1 MKGVWTTPAARE
13 EFRRSELQAAMDDY
27 TERGP
32 QYFAGEPRA
41 GFAVYNFSGSRV
53 LVLCERRGLVSLM
66 TLDEVEVEE
75 EQRKAGYR

>member
-1 MKGVWTTPAARE
+1 MRGVWPTPAARE
-13 EFRRSELQAAMDDY
+13 EFRPSELQAAMDDY
-27 TERGP
+27 SERGP

-66 TLDEVEVEE
+66 TLDEVE
-75 EQRKAGYR
+75 EQRKSGYR

>member
-1 MKGVWTTPAARE
+1 MRGVWPTPAARE
-13 EFRRSELQAAMDDY
+13 EFRPSELQAAMDDY
-27 TERGP
+27 SERGP

-66 TLDEVEVEE
+66 TPDEVEE
-75 EQRKAGYR
+75 EQRKSGYR